1 MIISRFIILLAAAGY
16 VLCSAAP
23 ATAQGSLAG
32 VGIIDMQRIQRDAA
46 ASKSIQA
53 QLQKQ
58 VAIDKQDITKEENE
72 LRKIE
77 TELGQQRALISPEA
91 FAERRRVFEERVT
104 NLQRDVQNK
113 NRELDKSRSAA
124 LQTVQNSL
132 REVIEQMVGERQLIL
147 ILTKDQTIF
156 AAPVLEI
163 TDEVIKRLNAKLPSV
178 NVPLPSKMAPAKAP
192 APAKPPPAR

>member
-1 MIISRFIILLAAAGY
+1 MIMPRFIVLLAAAIYLFG
-16 VLCSAAP
+16 STAP

-32 VGIIDMQRIQRDAA
+32 VGIVDMQRIQRDAA

-58 VAIDKQDITKEENE
+58 VATDKQDITKEENE

-91 FAERRRVFEERVT
+91 FAERRRVFEQRVS

-113 NRELDKSRSAA
+113 NRELDKSRAAA
-124 LQTVQNSL
+124 LQTVQNAL
-132 REVIEQMVGERQLIL
+132 REVIEQMVTERRLIL
-147 ILTKDQTIF
+147 ILTKDQTVF
-156 AAPVLEI
+156 SAPELEI

-178 NVPLPSKMAPAKAP
+178 NVPLPGKAAPAKAP
-192 APAKPPPAR
+192 AKPPPSR